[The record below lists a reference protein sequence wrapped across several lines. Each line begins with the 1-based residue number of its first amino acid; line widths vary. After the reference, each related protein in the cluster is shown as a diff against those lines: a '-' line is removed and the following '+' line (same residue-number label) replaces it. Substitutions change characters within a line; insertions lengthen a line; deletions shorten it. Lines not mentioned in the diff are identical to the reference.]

1 MKKDSVKKETWKE
14 WEQTCE
20 KLKKYETTLKRVV
33 LTTDKKLLYQA
44 EYNRKIRAAQVI
56 NDTLTAYIVG
66 EDDYSRKNEKVMVWL
81 ARFKHVD
88 VVDSAVNLDKL
99 RGIGFSYDEIRAMV
113 GYPLLNTEFSNARA
127 LTKNYGEEGD
137 NGTSIKSD

>member
-44 EYNRKIRAAQVI
+44 EYNRKIRAAQ
-56 NDTLTAYIVG
+56 
-66 EDDYSRKNEKVMVWL
+66 RQ
-81 ARFKHVD
+81 H
-88 VVDSAVNLDKL
+88 
-99 RGIGFSYDEIRAMV
+99 
-113 GYPLLNTEFSNARA
+113 
-127 LTKNYGEEGD
+127 
-137 NGTSIKSD
+137 